1 MSWSVHEVPVE
12 YANKIWPNVEP
23 LLVKSVK
30 HSHGELSIEE
40 VKVNVTRGIET
51 LFVAMDE
58 EGVIHGASTV
68 SFYNRTD
75 NRVAFVTNIAGR
87 LLADQDTFAQFCALL
102 QSKGATCI
110 EGAVRDSL
118 MRLWARLGA
127 HKKTTI
133 IQIPL

>member
-1 MSWSVHEVPVE
+1 MSWFVQEVPLE
-12 YANKIWPNVEP
+12 YVNKIWPEVEP
-23 LLVKSVK
+23 LLTKSVK
-30 HSHGELSIEE
+30 HSHGEFTIEE
-40 VKVNVTRGIET
+40 VKVNVVRGFDT
-51 LFVAMDE
+51 LVVAIDE
-58 EGVIHGASTV
+58 ANIIHGVATV
-68 SFYNRTD
+68 NFYNRTD

-87 LLADQDTFAQFCALL
+87 LLADQETFAQFCALL